1 MINKEMNDK
10 TRTIITEKQPATTK
24 PNEVGGVYF
33 SSSVKIF
40 DPNSNEVLVQ
50 KRGDD

>member
-1 MINKEMNDK
+1 MSNKSKDNGAD
-10 TRTIITEKQPATTK
+10 PASPTTK

-33 SSSVKIF
+33 SSSVKIS
-40 DPNSNEVLVQ
+40 DPNTKETIVH